1 MKNRPDFPDQG
12 IRPVC
17 FLRLWSFDVKS
28 LKESCDSLSV
38 IGRVQELLKS
48 SSVCHGFYESAGPV
62 KGISLA
68 RSLPAFIP
76 FS

>member
-1 MKNRPDFPDQG
+1 
-12 IRPVC
+12 
-17 FLRLWSFDVKS
+17 
-28 LKESCDSLSV
+28 
-38 IGRVQELLKS
+38 
-48 SSVCHGFYESAGPV
+48 VCHGFYESAGPV